1 VAAGQRL
8 RRVNEAIRQVLA
20 EAIGRELADPRLEL
34 VTITEVR
41 ATPDLREAKVYFTT
55 LDTRRREGARRAL
68 ESARG
73 ILQARVAAALG
84 TRQTPQLSFVYDELQ
99 QRAERLSRL
108 IDQVAPESGSSGRA
122 GGEDGG

>member
-1 VAAGQRL
+1 MAAGQRL

-41 ATPDLREAKVYFTT
+41 ATPDLRDARVFFTT
-55 LDTRRREGARRAL
+55 LDPRRREGSRRAL

-84 TRQTPQLSFVYDELQ
+84 TRQTPHLSFVYDELQ
-99 QRAERLSRL
+99 QRAQRLSRL
-108 IDQVAPESGSSGRA
+108 IDEVAPKAGSPGDA
-122 GGEDGG
+122 GTEDAG